1 MRKAD
6 KEAFYLHIDAI
17 KNILDTNKVL
27 SCKDVRIVINELID
41 IKLRTEEKSKR
52 YQTWG
57 E

>member
-52 YQTWG
+52 YQNWG
-57 E
+57 D